1 MKIVE
6 LILDDNEDLAGIEA
20 ISIVENPAIEEDFV
34 ALKNEQVIQL
44 AEVDKEKK
52 ILLGA
57 LLVPNKPIYRKNA
70 QEEYYIYFSRETVRK
85 ASQVYLQKGNQN
97 NSTLEHKHT
106 LSGLSLVESWI
117 VEDPKKDKIAL
128 YGLDYPV
135 GTWVGAVKVNN
146 DKIWDEYVKTG
157 KVKGFSIEGYFADKA
172 DRPKDQTIN
181 DLAEI
186 EEEEAQEL
194 LSQVKGIIRNDKRY
208 KKGSRLIF
216 ESFSDYP
223 NAVKNNAKR
232 GIELNDKVN
241 NKCATDVGK
250 IRAQQLANGRPISEQ
265 TIKRMYSFLSRAE
278 EFYNP
283 DNKEACGT
291 ISYLLWGGLA
301 AKRYAESKL
310 KELGKFNFFSQK
322 VNDDF
327 AIINDRLGYATRAM
341 AEKIAK
347 DIGCNGIHTH
357 DFEDQIW
364 YMPCEKHALNEEE
377 FKKYKCPK
385 GYYKDYQK
393 HKCVKKKD
401 NYAEIGERGGIRKSP
416 KAPKSGTPNPN
427 PKGQGTAKGD
437 ASTSRGAKVSQKDLA
452 SLQKK
457 SDDFNERYKSK
468 LGYGVTVGQLKA
480 VFQRGLG
487 AFNVSHSPRIQ
498 SPTAWAQARVNAYLY
513 LVRNGRPQ
521 NPKYTG
527 DFDLLPKGHPKSNKK

>member
-6 LILDDNEDLAGIEA
+6 LILDDNEDLTGIEA
-20 ISIVENPAIEEDFV
+20 ISIVENPAIEEDFI
-34 ALKNEQVIQL
+34 ALKGEQQLQL
-44 AEVDKEKK
+44 AEVDKEKR

-57 LLVPNKPIYRKNA
+57 LLVPNKPIYRKSG
-70 QEEYYIYFSRETVRK
+70 EDEYYIYFSRDTVRK
-85 ASQVYLQKGNQN
+85 ASQIYLQKGNQN
-97 NSTLEHKHT
+97 NSTLEHKHS
-106 LSGLSLVESWI
+106 LKGLSLVESWI
-117 VEDPKKDKIAL
+117 VEDSKKDKTAL
-128 YGLDYPV
+128 YGLEYPV

-146 DKIWDEYVKTG
+146 EQVWQEFVKTG

-172 DRPKDQTIN
+172 ERPKDPTIN
-181 DLAEI
+181 DLAQI

-194 LSQVKGIIRNDKRY
+194 LSQVRGIIRNDKRY
-208 KKGSRLIF
+208 KGGKRLIF

-223 NAVKNNAKR
+223 DAVKNNAKR
-232 GIELNDKVN
+232 GIELNKKVN

-250 IRAQQLANGRPISEQ
+250 IRAQQLAQGKPISEQ
-265 TIKRMYSFLSRAE
+265 TITRMYSFLSRAE
-278 EFYNP
+278 EYYKP
-283 DNKEACGT
+283 DDKEACGT

-301 AKRYAESKL
+301 AKRYSERKL
-310 KELGKFNFFSQK
+310 KELGKLELYSEK

-327 AIINDRLGYATRAM
+327 AIIMDRLAYADKAM

-347 DIGCNGIHTH
+347 DIGCDGIHEH
-357 DFEDQIW
+357 DFEDQTW
-364 YMPCEKHALNEEE
+364 YMPCEKHALSEEE

-393 HKCVKKKD
+393 HKCVKRD
-401 NYAEIGERGGIRKSP
+401 NYAEIGPRGGIRKSP
-416 KAPKSGTPNPN
+416 KAPKSGTPNPS
-427 PKGQGTAKGD
+427 PKGKGTAKGD

-457 SDDFNERYKSK
+457 SDDFNERYKKK

-487 AFNVSHSPRIQ
+487 AFNTSHSPRIK
-498 SPTAWAQARVNAYLY
+498 SPTAWAQARVNAYMY